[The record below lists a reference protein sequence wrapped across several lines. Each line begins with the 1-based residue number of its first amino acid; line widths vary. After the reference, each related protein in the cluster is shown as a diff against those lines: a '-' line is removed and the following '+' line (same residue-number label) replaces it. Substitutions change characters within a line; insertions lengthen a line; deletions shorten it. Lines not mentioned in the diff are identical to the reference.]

1 MVPRAWR
8 RRPSHVLAENPSHAP
23 EMRQLW
29 LPLYLLLLAGCN
41 NDNLDAPPAT
51 PSATRLG
58 GRDDGFSYAVIGD
71 RPYTAVKLAEMP
83 SLIAQINADPAV
95 SLVIHVGDI
104 EAGSK
109 TGCLDTYFSSIK
121 DLFDT
126 FDDPFVYT
134 PGDNEWT
141 DCHQYIKSNGL
152 DTPTERLQAIR
163 TLFFPTPGQTLGLHP
178 RHVADTASDPD
189 NSDYIENVTWT
200 QGDVVFAVVNIQ
212 GSNNDLAPWSLD
224 PATDMPA
231 NYLDF
236 PSQAD
241 EYAARAKADSTWIAQ
256 AFARATRTNARGLV
270 LAFQA
275 DMWDPAEPTWSGFD
289 QLVEQIG
296 TLAAGL
302 RPAPSCCLEGDSHV
316 GGSTRR
322 LPPGLSL
329 PRPTRCS
336 RRCHPTTPVAPNVTR
351 HVVDAAA
358 VHLLHPAHDQPG
370 TEQGA
375 VYPDAGAAASSRR
388 RGRAAPGHRRV
399 G

>member
-1 MVPRAWR
+1 MPRNCAT
-8 RRPSHVLAENPSHAP
+8 LG
-23 EMRQLW
+23 
-29 LPLYLLLLAGCN
+29 LPLCLLLLAGCN
-41 NDNLDAPPAT
+41 NDNPNAPAAT
-51 PSATRLG
+51 PSATAASAAT
-58 GRDDGFSYAVIGD
+58 DAGFSYAVIGD

-109 TGCLDTYFSSIK
+109 TGCLDAYFSSIK

-126 FDDPFVYT
+126 FEDPFVYT

-152 DTPTERLQAIR
+152 NTPTERLQAIR

-178 RHVADTASDPD
+178 RQVATQASDPA
-189 NSDYIENVTWT
+189 NSDYVENVTWT
-200 QGDVVFAVVNIQ
+200 QGNVVFAVVNIQ

-231 NYLDF
+231 NYLDY

-241 EYAARAKADSTWIAQ
+241 EFAARAKADSTWIAQ
-256 AFARATRTNARGLV
+256 AFDRATRTNARGVV

-275 DMWDPAEPTWSGFD
+275 DMWDPAEPTLSGFD

-296 TLAAGL
+296 TLSAAFG
-302 RPAPSCCLEGDSHV
+302 RPVLLLEGDSHV
-316 GGSTRR
+316 WRVDAPFTTGAVVTPTST
-322 LPPGLSL
+322 LFSAL
-329 PRPTRCS
+329 
-336 RRCHPTTPVAPNVTR
+336 HPTTPVAPNVTR
-351 HVVDAAA
+351 HVVDGSGSPTSYTR
-358 VHLLHPAHDQPG
+358 L
-370 TEQGA
+370 TIN
-375 VYPDAGAAASSRR
+375 S
-388 RGRAAPGHRRV
+388 GRKKELFTLTRV
-399 G
+399 PLE

>member
-1 MVPRAWR
+1 
-8 RRPSHVLAENPSHAP
+8 
-23 EMRQLW
+23 

-41 NDNLDAPPAT
+41 NDNPNAPAAT
-51 PSATRLG
+51 PSARVASAAT
-58 GRDDGFSYAVIGD
+58 DAGFSYAVIGD

-109 TGCLDTYFSSIK
+109 TGCLDAYFSSIK

-126 FDDPFVYT
+126 FEDPFVYT

-152 DTPTERLQAIR
+152 NTPTERLQAIR

-178 RHVADTASDPD
+178 RQVATQASDPV
-189 NSDYIENVTWT
+189 NSDYVENVTWT
-200 QGDVVFAVVNIQ
+200 QGNVVFAVVNIQ

-231 NYLDF
+231 NYLDY

-241 EYAARAKADSTWIAQ
+241 EFAARAKADSTWIAQ
-256 AFARATRTNARGLV
+256 AFDRATRTNARGVV

-275 DMWDPAEPTWSGFD
+275 DMWDPAEPTLSGFD
-289 QLVEQIG
+289 ALVQQIG
-296 TLAAGL
+296 TRAAAFGKPVL
-302 RPAPSCCLEGDSHV
+302 LLEGDSHAFEV
-316 GGSTRR
+316 QYPYSANSPMRQM
-322 LPPGLSL
+322 
-329 PRPTRCS
+329 
-336 RRCHPTTPVAPNVTR
+336 HPNTPVAENVTR
-351 HVVDAAA
+351 IVVEGSA
-358 VHLLHPAHDQPG
+358 G
-370 TEQGA
+370 RTEYVRLTVDPKTQNG
-375 VYPDAGAAASSRR
+375 YPFAWERVPLV
-388 RGRAAPGHRRV
+388 AP
-399 G
+399 